1 MLFAPYERYQ
11 YARAPLVEVIC
22 QLRFPTILSIGAKE
36 PAEFQEA
43 IRKDFPQYAARQEQL
58 PTKVVKKG
66 NATALEPQKPITN
79 YNFISE
85 DGRWKLNLTQGFIA
99 LSTLSYTR
107 WEDFATRLDRPL
119 AQFIQLY
126 QPAFF
131 ERIGLRYVNAVSR
144 QRLGLEG
151 ELWDDL
157 IRSQYIGILGEPDVE
172 ESEIAKCSLDV
183 ETPLVGDYRMKLHAG
198 PGLIGGGKTDKE
210 VKFILDGDF
219 STAGKHNPD
228 AVPEKLERMHR
239 FAVCLFQARSP
250 AGKSSWRYASTAPRW
265 RSAGTGRHKRPGCP
279 CAGSSPGGPWR
290 TPCAPGA
297 ARLSTGFQENR

>member
-58 PTKVVKKG
+58 PPKVVKKG

-183 ETPLVGDYRMKLHAG
+183 ETPLVGDCR
-198 PGLIGGGKTDKE
+198 DE
-210 VKFILDGDF
+210 
-219 STAGKHNPD
+219 
-228 AVPEKLERMHR
+228 
-239 FAVCLFQARSP
+239 
-250 AGKSSWRYASTAPRW
+250 APR
-265 RSAGTGRHKRPGCP
+265 RSRPHRRRQDRQGGQVHSGR
-279 CAGSSPGGPWR
+279 
-290 TPCAPGA
+290 
-297 ARLSTGFQENR
+297 RLLHRGQA

>member
-58 PTKVVKKG
+58 PPKVVKKG

-210 VKFILDGDF
+210 VKFILDGGCTGSPSACSRAPSPRSF
-219 STAGKHNPD
+219 TRPWGPPLWPSKSHRPP
-228 AVPEKLERMHR
+228 VPRR
-239 FAVCLFQARSP
+239 
-250 AGKSSWRYASTAPRW
+250 
-265 RSAGTGRHKRPGCP
+265 
-279 CAGSSPGGPWR
+279 
-290 TPCAPGA
+290 A
-297 ARLSTGFQENR
+297 A

>member
-22 QLRFPTILSIGAKE
+22 QLRFPTILSIGTKE

-58 PTKVVKKG
+58 PPKVVKKG

-157 IRSQYIGILGEPDVE
+157 IRSQYIGILG
-172 ESEIAKCSLDV
+172 
-183 ETPLVGDYRMKLHAG
+183 
-198 PGLIGGGKTDKE
+198 
-210 VKFILDGDF
+210 
-219 STAGKHNPD
+219 
-228 AVPEKLERMHR
+228 
-239 FAVCLFQARSP
+239 
-250 AGKSSWRYASTAPRW
+250 
-265 RSAGTGRHKRPGCP
+265 
-279 CAGSSPGGPWR
+279 
-290 TPCAPGA
+290 
-297 ARLSTGFQENR
+297 

>member
-1 MLFAPYERYQ
+1 MWFT
-11 YARAPLVEVIC
+11 V
-22 QLRFPTILSIGAKE
+22 
-36 PAEFQEA
+36 
-43 IRKDFPQYAARQEQL
+43 
-58 PTKVVKKG
+58 
-66 NATALEPQKPITN
+66 
-79 YNFISE
+79 
-85 DGRWKLNLTQGFIA
+85 
-99 LSTLSYTR
+99 TR

-228 AVPEKLERMHR
+228 AVPEKLERALNLSR
-239 FAVCLFQARSP
+239 QESRS
-250 AGKSSWRYASTAPRW
+250 
-265 RSAGTGRHKRPGCP
+265 
-279 CAGSSPGGPWR
+279 
-290 TPCAPGA
+290 
-297 ARLSTGFQENR
+297 ARLSNRATFCSKY

>member
-58 PTKVVKKG
+58 PPKVVKKG

-107 WEDFATRLDRPL
+107 WEDFAPGWTAPWP
-119 AQFIQLY
+119 QFIQLY
-126 QPAFF
+126 QPCPSSSC
-131 ERIGLRYVNAVSR
+131 IGLRYVNAVSR

-210 VKFILDGDF
+210 VKFILGRRLLHR
-219 STAGKHNPD
+219 GKHNPGRRCPKSWSGCTGSPS
-228 AVPEKLERMHR
+228 ACSRAPSPRSFTRPWGPPLWPSKSHRPPVPRR
-239 FAVCLFQARSP
+239 
-250 AGKSSWRYASTAPRW
+250 
-265 RSAGTGRHKRPGCP
+265 
-279 CAGSSPGGPWR
+279 
-290 TPCAPGA
+290 A
-297 ARLSTGFQENR
+297 A

>member
-1 MLFAPYERYQ
+1 MVLTDRPFRATIEPIEKQ
-11 YARAPLVEVIC
+11 EGAAHYAVCTIRTLSVRPRPAGGGDLPAPL
-22 QLRFPTILSIGAKE
+22 PHHLSIGAKE

-58 PTKVVKKG
+58 PPKVVKKG

-144 QRLGLEG
+144 QR
-151 ELWDDL
+151 W
-157 IRSQYIGILGEPDVE
+157 
-172 ESEIAKCSLDV
+172 A
-183 ETPLVGDYRMKLHAG
+183 
-198 PGLIGGGKTDKE
+198 
-210 VKFILDGDF
+210 
-219 STAGKHNPD
+219 
-228 AVPEKLERMHR
+228 
-239 FAVCLFQARSP
+239 
-250 AGKSSWRYASTAPRW
+250 
-265 RSAGTGRHKRPGCP
+265 
-279 CAGSSPGGPWR
+279 
-290 TPCAPGA
+290 
-297 ARLSTGFQENR
+297 